1 MNYRCD
7 SDFSKDTVLARAASF
22 VEYETWYSRPKEID
36 GRVEG
41 SRIRLIRR
49 AGPFHFPGRG
59 RFDGFVQE
67 VDGKACIVGKFSDV
81 SLATGVGIAF
91 GALGVA
97 IMFAQG
103 FSLFG
108 YVACGL
114 LTFGGY
120 ALVKSDHSRIRRALE
135 EIAGNK

>member
-7 SDFSKDTVLARAASF
+7 SDFSKDIILARAASF
-22 VEYETWYSRPKEID
+22 VDYETSYSRPKEID

-41 SRIRLIRR
+41 SRIQLIRR
-49 AGPFHFPGRG
+49 AGPFYFPGRG

-67 VDGKACIVGKFSDV
+67 IDGNACIVGKFSDV
-81 SLATGVGIAF
+81 SLASGVGIAL
-91 GALGVA
+91 GALGFA

-108 YVACGL
+108 FVAFGL